1 VETLLKVRGLTVCFP
16 QANGLKTVVKD
27 VSFDLNRGEILGL
40 VGESGSGK
48 SMTASAICRLLPEK
62 AQVRAGLVDFE
73 GTNLLS
79 ISEKEMRNKYRGKR
93 ISMVFQDAVGTF
105 NPVVPVG
112 KQIEEMLT
120 LHSDVPR
127 KNLRE
132 EAEKLLQQAYISDY
146 SEKYG
151 SISAFLSGGQ
161 AQRASIAM
169 MALATKP
176 DILIADEATTALD
189 ATVQAQVLDFMV
201 KTARENN
208 ISLILITH
216 DFGLV
221 ARYADKVVV
230 LRDGEVAEK
239 GLVKDVFSRPKSAFV
254 RAVLRDLPRMD
265 KPLREKR
272 SPEASSPAVLTLEG
286 LHVDYPLFKRR
297 GLLQRRSGSVKA
309 VDGVSL
315 TLQKGEIFGLVG
327 ESGSGK
333 TTLMRA
339 VLDVLPPNAEVSGN
353 INVLGSDIYELSSKD
368 NLALRRRIGGVP
380 QASRQSLTPRMR
392 IRDLVGE
399 GLDILNLYESSSSK
413 GKEKEKTERVAEL
426 LEAVGIPLGRMWDYP
441 ARLSGGEQQ
450 RIAIARALAPNPEIL
465 ILDEPT
471 ASLDASRKN
480 TILELLVR
488 LHDELGLT
496 YVVISH
502 ELSTIASVC
511 DTVAVMKD
519 GQVVETGTPEKVFGS
534 PEHPYTQKLVSSVP
548 VPPKPAV

>member
-1 VETLLKVRGLTVCFP
+1 MGKDALLKVRGLTVAF
-16 QANGLKTVVKD
+16 GEKTVLKD
-27 VSFDLNRGEILGL
+27 VSFNLERGEILGL

-62 AQVRAGLVDFE
+62 ARVRAGLVIFE
-73 GTNLLS
+73 DTNLLY
-79 ISEKEMRNKYRGKR
+79 ISEKDMRNNYRGKR

-120 LHSDVPR
+120 LHSSIPR
-127 KNLRE
+127 KRLRE
-132 EAEKLLQQAYISDY
+132 EAEKLLEQAYISDY
-146 SEKYG
+146 SEKYK
-151 SISAFLSGGQ
+151 SIAAFLSGGQ

-201 KTARENN
+201 AKVRENN

-221 ARYADKVVV
+221 SRYADNVVV
-230 LRDGEVAEK
+230 LKDGEVAEY
-239 GLVKDVFSRPKSAFV
+239 GNAKDVFSRPKSEFV
-254 RAVLRDLPRMD
+254 RNVLRDLPRMD
-265 KPLREKR
+265 RPLREKR
-272 SPEASSPAVLTLEG
+272 IPEAGTSNALVLENVR
-286 LHVDYPLFKRR
+286 VDYPVYKRKGLF
-297 GLLQRRSGSVKA
+297 QRRSGSLKA
-309 VDGVSL
+309 VDGVSFSV
-315 TLQKGEIFGLVG
+315 GRREIFGIVG

-339 VLDVLPPNAEVSGN
+339 ILDVLPPNAELSGN
-353 INVLGSDIYELSSKD
+353 INIP
-368 NLALRRRIGGVP
+368 LADDSIARRFLGGVP

-392 IRDLVGE
+392 IRDLIAE
-399 GLDILNLYESSSSK
+399 GLDIQNLYESTSAK
-413 GKEKEKTERVAEL
+413 GRDREKTERVAEL
-426 LEAVGIPLGRMWDYP
+426 LLSVGSPLERMWDYP

-450 RIAIARALAPNPEIL
+450 RIAIARALATNPQLL

-480 TILELLVR
+480 IIMELLVR
-488 LHDELGLT
+488 LHDEMGLALII
-496 YVVISH
+496 ISH

-511 DTVAVMKD
+511 DRVAVMKE
-519 GQVVETGTPEKVFGS
+519 GKVVEMGPPELVFGN
-534 PEHPYTQKLVSSVP
+534 PEHPYTKKLVSSVP
-548 VPPKPAV
+548 IPPKPVV